1 MTTLLNLRR
10 LLPLRV
16 YATLESYVAEADLAD
31 FITLSGDVFK
41 IGVLILWNG
50 QEYRNPCKAGL
61 AMTQSMRL
69 HFGIPDTRSMTFD
82 GWHRLKVVLRC
93 GTVMR
98 LDELLTPD
106 IRRNA
111 VPFVDVPEVID
122 TVGQRALLDMLAG
135 PEQNIL
141 RNNTVAVNAAAPA
154 SAVSPLF
161 LALQPYLTILSEFCN
176 TANVPDIVRAVKMLP
191 ENTLFEL
198 LDVNA
203 HKLLTVLRQDLD
215 KIY

>member
-1 MTTLLNLRR
+1 MTSLLNLRR

-41 IGVLILWNG
+41 IGVLIIWNG

-61 AMTQSMRL
+61 AMTQSMRQ

-106 IRRNA
+106 IRRSA
-111 VPFVDVPEVID
+111 VPFVNLPTITD
-122 TVGQRALLDMLAG
+122 TAGQRALLDMLAG
-135 PEQNIL
+135 SEQFIL
-141 RNNTVAVNAAAPA
+141 RNNSAVP
-154 SAVSPLF
+154 SPPTVSPL
-161 LALQPYLTILSEFCN
+161 LMVLQPYLTVLSDFCN
-176 TANVPDIVRAVKMLP
+176 TTYIPDIVRAVKTLP
-191 ENTLFEL
+191 DETVCDL
-198 LDVNA
+198 LDANA
-203 HKLLTVLRQDLD
+203 LRMLAILRRDTQ
-215 KIY
+215 